1 MFQPKSVHPYVLF
14 TILFQTVVLNLRPLV
29 GLASVL
35 ETSVIYHLGA
45 KESSTLFRNT
55 LIRDGMSVTQI
66 VY

>member
-1 MFQPKSVHPYVLF
+1 MSHSESGLAYVLF
-14 TILFQTVVLNLRPLV
+14 TILFQTVVLNLRPVV

-55 LIRDGMSVTQI
+55 LMRDGMSVKQI